1 VYGAPEDDADG
12 ILPSPKRRMV
22 DPASNGHTS
31 GPAHQISPETG
42 HTQSSPQAP
51 QWTPVTDNHR
61 LIVNELQDDDVKLA
75 APSKGLFLE
84 GQRDVPKA
92 GLNIPGADSALVSA
106 GSVSEKDEEAE
117 VYNYT
122 RMLQDPSGRL
132 CKSFIGMLSCHSALG
147 AVERSL
153 I

>member
-1 VYGAPEDDADG
+1 MYGAPEDDADG

-31 GPAHQISPETG
+31 GPAHQLSPETG

-51 QWTPVTDNHR
+51 KWTPVTDNHR

-92 GLNIPGADSALVSA
+92 GLNIPGADSALVTA

-147 AVERSL
+147 VVERSL